1 MFENRRDGFLNKK
14 YEKMIERIKE
24 LFSKLPN
31 WAQLIVWLLLVV
43 TLIILWVIIWDF
55 IGPST
60 KKWFLYPLTYIILL
74 IIYGGATL
82 FSGFHLVKHTFSVL
96 RSISTKFGE
105 VKMKEVPVL
114 ITGLIGYLFVY
125 TFWAL
130 FTLMF
135 LGFTV
140 QWILDPFDISL
151 QSLGILPTLYPGYFV
166 DHPVY
171 IFGYKVIPIFD

>member
-31 WAQLIVWLLLVV
+31 WAHVIVVLILLVAAI
-43 TLIILWVIIWDF
+43 LLWVIIWDF
-55 IGPST
+55 IRPFT
-60 KKWFLYPLTYIILL
+60 IKWLLNPLGYVILL
-74 IIYGGATL
+74 ILAGGATL

-105 VKMKEVPVL
+105 VKMKEVPGL
-114 ITGLIGYLFVY
+114 IPGLIGYLFVY
-125 TFWAL
+125 TFWVL

-171 IFGYKVIPIFD
+171 IFGYKVIPFFD

>member
-1 MFENRRDGFLNKK
+1 MKK
-14 YEKMIERIKE
+14 IERIKE
-24 LFSKLPN
+24 LFSTLPT
-31 WAQLIVWLLLVV
+31 WAQFIVGTILFL
-43 TLIILWVIIWDF
+43 TAIILWLIFWDF

-60 KKWFLYPLTYIILL
+60 KKLVLYPLTYIIVLA
-74 IIYGGATL
+74 IHIGITL
-82 FSGFHLVKHTFSVL
+82 FSGYHLVKVTVGIL
-96 RSISTKFGE
+96 RGIPKQFGE
-105 VKMKEVPVL
+105 TKMKEVP
-114 ITGLIGYLFVY
+114 GLIVYLFVY

>member
-1 MFENRRDGFLNKK
+1 MKK
-14 YEKMIERIKE
+14 KIERIKE
-24 LFSKLPN
+24 LFSTLPT
-31 WAQLIVWLLLVV
+31 WAQFIVGAILFLMAMF
-43 TLIILWVIIWDF
+43 LWVIIWDF
-55 IGPST
+55 IRPST

-125 TFWAL
+125 TFWVL

>member
-1 MFENRRDGFLNKK
+1 MKK
-14 YEKMIERIKE
+14 IERIKE
-24 LFSKLPN
+24 LFSTLPT
-31 WAQLIVWLLLVV
+31 WAQLIVGFILLV
-43 TLIILWVIIWDF
+43 TLMILGIIIWEF

-125 TFWAL
+125 TFWVL

>member
-31 WAQLIVWLLLVV
+31 WAQVIMAFIGILTVIF
-43 TLIILWVIIWDF
+43 LWVIVWDS

-60 KKWFLYPLTYIILL
+60 KKWFLYPLTYIIIL
-74 IIYGGATL
+74 IGTAGITL
-82 FSGFHLVKHTFSVL
+82 FSGYHLVKVTIDVL
-96 RSISTKFGE
+96 LGLPKHFGE
-105 VKMKEVPVL
+105 TKMKEVP
-114 ITGLIGYLFVY
+114 GLIGYLFIY
-125 TFWAL
+125 LIWIFL
-130 FTLMF
+130 TLSL

-140 QWILDPFDISL
+140 QWLLRPFDMSL
-151 QSLGILPTLYPGYFV
+151 QSLGILPHIYSGYFL

>member
-1 MFENRRDGFLNKK
+1 MKK
-14 YEKMIERIKE
+14 KIERIKE

-31 WAQLIVWLLLVV
+31 WAYLIMVFIGLLTV
-43 TLIILWVIIWDF
+43 IFLWVIVWDF
-55 IGPST
+55 IGPPT
-60 KKWFLYPLTYIILL
+60 KKWFLYPLTYVILL

-82 FSGFHLVKHTFSVL
+82 FSGFHLVKHIFSVL

-125 TFWAL
+125 TFWVL

>member
-1 MFENRRDGFLNKK
+1 MKK
-14 YEKMIERIKE
+14 KIERIKE
-24 LFSKLPN
+24 LFLNLPE
-31 WAQLIVWLLLVV
+31 WAQVIVGLILVFIV
-43 TLIILWVIIWDF
+43 ILLWVIIWEF

-60 KKWFLYPLTYIILL
+60 KKWFLYPLTYIIVLA
-74 IIYGGATL
+74 IHAVITL
-82 FSGFHLVKHTFSVL
+82 FSGYYLVKVTIDML
-96 RSISTKFGE
+96 RGIPKKFGE
-105 VKMKEVPVL
+105 TKIKEVPVL
-114 ITGLIGYLFVY
+114 ITGLIGYLFLY
-125 TFWAL
+125 TFWVL

-140 QWILDPFDISL
+140 QWILDPFGISL

>member
-1 MFENRRDGFLNKK
+1 MKK
-14 YEKMIERIKE
+14 LKE
-24 LFSKLPN
+24 LFLNLPQ
-31 WAQLIVWLLLVV
+31 WGQTIVGLLLVV
-43 TLIILWVIIWDF
+43 TLIILWAIIWEF

-60 KKWFLYPLTYIILL
+60 KKWFLYPLTYIIVL

-82 FSGFHLVKHTFSVL
+82 FSGFHLVKNTFSVL

-125 TFWAL
+125 TFWVL

-151 QSLGILPTLYPGYFV
+151 QSLGILPTLYPGYFL

>member
-1 MFENRRDGFLNKK
+1 MFENRRGGFLNKK

-24 LFSKLPN
+24 LFFKLPQ
-31 WAQLIVWLLLVV
+31 WAQVIVGLILVV
-43 TLIILWVIIWDF
+43 TAIILWAIIWDF
-55 IGPST
+55 VGPST
-60 KKWFLYPLTYIILL
+60 KKWFLNPLGYIIIL
-74 IIYGGATL
+74 IGTAGITL
-82 FSGFHLVKHTFSVL
+82 FSGYHLVKVTIGVL
-96 RSISTKFGE
+96 LGLPKQFGE
-105 VKMKEVPVL
+105 TKMKEVPGL
-114 ITGLIGYLFVY
+114 IPGLIGYLFVY
-125 TFWAL
+125 TFWVL

-151 QSLGILPTLYPGYFV
+151 QSMGILPTLYPGYFV